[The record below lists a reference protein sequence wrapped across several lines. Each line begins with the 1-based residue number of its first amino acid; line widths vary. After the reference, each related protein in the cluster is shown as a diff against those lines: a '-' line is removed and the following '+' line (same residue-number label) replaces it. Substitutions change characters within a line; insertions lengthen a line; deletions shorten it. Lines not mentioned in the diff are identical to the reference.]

1 MIASTNRHR
10 GLPTDR
16 RGTAAHGRTLPAHL
30 YAGPGGGGAL
40 AIGLRQA
47 MGSLLSALYS
57 FPGGYLADRIG
68 TAGFAVFGRDM
79 PVPVLNKEVHH
90 DASQ

>member
-1 MIASTNRHR
+1 MDN
-10 GLPTDR
+10 
-16 RGTAAHGRTLPAHL
+16 
-30 YAGPGGGGAL
+30 
-40 AIGLRQA
+40 
-47 MGSLLSALYS
+47 LLSALYS

-68 TAGFAVFGRDM
+68 TAGFVVFGRDM

>member
-1 MIASTNRHR
+1 MSERF
-10 GLPTDR
+10 LPIYML
-16 RGTAAHGRTLPAHL
+16 AL
-30 YAGPGGGGAL
+30 GGGAL
-40 AIGLRQA
+40 GIGLLQV
-47 MGSLLSALYS
+47 MDNLLSALYS

-68 TAGFAVFGRDM
+68 TAGFVVFGRDM

>member
-1 MIASTNRHR
+1 
-10 GLPTDR
+10 
-16 RGTAAHGRTLPAHL
+16 
-30 YAGPGGGGAL
+30 L
-40 AIGLRQA
+40 AIGLLQA
-47 MGSLLSALYS
+47 MDNLLSALYS

-68 TAGFAVFGRDM
+68 TAGFVVFGRDM

>member
-1 MIASTNRHR
+1 MAERF
-10 GLPTDR
+10 LPIYMLAL
-16 RGTAAHGRTLPAHL
+16 GGR
-30 YAGPGGGGAL
+30 AL

-47 MGSLLSALYS
+47 MGSLPSTLYS

>member
-1 MIASTNRHR
+1 
-10 GLPTDR
+10 
-16 RGTAAHGRTLPAHL
+16 
-30 YAGPGGGGAL
+30 
-40 AIGLRQA
+40 

-90 DASQ
+90 GASQ